1 VIEKDLESL
10 IADESY
16 VDVPFVLEPNS
27 IYQGDVLEVLQ
38 KMPSSCIQ
46 TVITSPPY
54 WGLRD
59 YGVDGQ
65 LGNEKTIDEYVSKMV
80 LIFREVRRVLKDDGT
95 LWLNLGDNFFKN
107 KQLVGMPWR
116 VAFALQEDGW
126 ILRSDIVWSKLNPMP
141 ESVRDRPTRS
151 HEYIFLFS
159 KKAKGY
165 YYDHEAIKEPIA
177 ESSMKRIQQKSFDT
191 QTGGDKDYKNGTNKN
206 RSIRRAL
213 ESFKTKH
220 DLVGVGRYKDV
231 NRDEARFMASGLRN
245 KRTVWTF
252 ATKPYKEAHFAVF
265 PDTLVTPCL
274 LAGSKEGDLVM
285 DPFFGS
291 GTTGEVALK
300 YHREFI
306 GIELNPT
313 YIEIAKRRLGIE

>member
-1 VIEKDLESL
+1 MDDKDLEEL
-10 IADESY
+10 IEDDSY
-16 VDVPFVLEPNS
+16 VDNPFILKPNS

-38 KMPSSCIQ
+38 KMPSNCIQ

-65 LGNEKTIDEYVSKMV
+65 LGNEKTIDEYVEKMV

-151 HEYIFLFS
+151 HEYIFLLS
-159 KKAKGY
+159 KNILVVIFLMMKLFT
-165 YYDHEAIKEPIA
+165 I
-177 ESSMKRIQQKSFDT
+177 SM
-191 QTGGDKDYKNGTNKN
+191 
-206 RSIRRAL
+206 
-213 ESFKTKH
+213 
-220 DLVGVGRYKDV
+220 V
-231 NRDEARFMASGLRN
+231 
-245 KRTVWTF
+245 
-252 ATKPYKEAHFAVF
+252 
-265 PDTLVTPCL
+265 
-274 LAGSKEGDLVM
+274 
-285 DPFFGS
+285 
-291 GTTGEVALK
+291 
-300 YHREFI
+300 
-306 GIELNPT
+306 
-313 YIEIAKRRLGIE
+313 